1 MEHVKDFE
9 SFYTINIRPYAEEM
23 NRIRVSFKNWKLFT
37 FVTGSLCLLSFILF
51 HLQRF
56 PSGALMAVGFLIMCI
71 IGIYHCTL
79 YQDRYLDDFK
89 EKIIRRII
97 TYIHPGSVYKPMGF
111 VSKKEYKASGLFRRK
126 FTHFDGNDY
135 WESTYN
141 GVTFHCSEI
150 ESSYS
155 DPTGSE
161 LIFKGLFFTVKLP
174 VSFTGGTYVWAKD
187 NVQLPAS
194 IADEHYRLYALPGI
208 EKFKTS
214 NLLFNKAYA
223 VYTTNAY
230 EAQRLLAGEMPGH
243 MLLLKERLKK
253 DIVFSF
259 VGGRCYVAIPF
270 AEDLLEPSPNGVSD
284 KEAIRNYFYTILLV
298 FNIIKKLE
306 LTSLT

>member
-9 SFYTINIRPYAEEM
+9 SFYTINIRPYADEL
-23 NRIRVSFKNWKLFT
+23 NRNRVSFKNWKIFT
-37 FVTGSLCLLSFILF
+37 LVTGLLCLFSFILF
-51 HLQRF
+51 HVQRF
-56 PSGALMAVGFLIMCI
+56 PSGALLAAGFLIMCI

-89 EKIIRRII
+89 DKIIRQII
-97 TYIHPGSVYKPMGF
+97 TYINPGSVYKPMGF

-135 WESTYN
+135 WESNYN

-161 LIFKGLFFTVKLP
+161 SIFKGLFFTVKLP
-174 VSFTGGTYVWAKD
+174 VSFTGGTYIWAKD

-194 IADEHYRLYALPGI
+194 IADEHYRMYAMPGI
-208 EKFKTS
+208 EKFRTS
-214 NLLFNKAYA
+214 HPLFNKAYA

-230 EAQRLLAGEMPGH
+230 EAERILGGEMPSH
-243 MLLLKERLKK
+243 MMLLRERLKK

-259 VGGRCYVAIPF
+259 VAGRCYVAVPF
-270 AEDLLEPSPNGVSD
+270 AEDLLEPSPKGVND
-284 KEAIRNYFYTILLV
+284 KEAIKNYFYTILLV

-306 LTSLT
+306 LNNLN